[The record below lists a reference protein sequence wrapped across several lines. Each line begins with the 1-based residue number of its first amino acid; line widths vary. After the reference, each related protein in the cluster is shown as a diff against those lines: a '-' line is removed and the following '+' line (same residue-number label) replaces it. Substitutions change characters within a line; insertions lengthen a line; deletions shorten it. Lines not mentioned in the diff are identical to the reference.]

1 MSETKLEFNI
11 ILDYIDEV
19 IVLDFNSIEDLGI
32 KLEYIRNYFVN
43 DFYSRNIKILKL
55 INRIIEL
62 YYLKNE
68 DNLKNIYI
76 ELRELV
82 LEWAK

>member
-11 ILDYIDEV
+11 ILDYIDEE

-55 INRIIEL
+55 IIRIIEL

-68 DNLKNIYI
+68 II
-76 ELRELV
+76 
-82 LEWAK
+82 